1 MITNSYSKNNNVNK
15 EGVVLLSNSTPAI
28 DRIFFQYGSFTI
40 YWYSVIIITGI
51 IIGIFL
57 ANKEADRLGLKKD
70 IITDLMVF
78 VIPIAIIFARIY
90 YVTFEWKQYVNQPF
104 SELFAVWNGG
114 IAIHGA
120 IIGSVLTVIIYTH
133 IKKISFW
140 QIVDIL
146 APSLILGQ
154 AIGRWGNFMNQ
165 EAHGGPISETIYNNF
180 HQYLPDFIMNQMTID
195 GVMYHPTFLYES
207 FWNII
212 VLILLLILRKYNP
225 LRGEVFLSY
234 VTLYSIGRFVIEGM
248 RMDSLYLGQFRVAQ
262 LVSVLLIVGAI
273 SLIFY
278 RRKMGQ
284 ENYED
289 KSVIKK
295 ST

>member
-1 MITNSYSKNNNVNK
+1 
-15 EGVVLLSNSTPAI
+15 LSNSTATI

-51 IIGIFL
+51 IIGMIL

-78 VIPIAIIFARIY
+78 VIPIAIVFARIY
-90 YVTFEWKQYVNQPF
+90 YVVFEWRQYVNQPF
-104 SELFAVWNGG
+104 SEIFAVWNGG

-120 IIGSVLTVIIYTH
+120 LIGSVLTVIIYGH
-133 IKKISFW
+133 IKKVSFW
-140 QIVDIL
+140 QIADII

-165 EAHGGPISETIYNNF
+165 EAYGGPISETTYNNF

-207 FWNII
+207 IWNLVVFIF
-212 VLILLLILRKYNP
+212 LIILRRYNP
-225 LRGEVFLSY
+225 LRGELFLGY
-234 VTLYSIGRFVIEGM
+234 VMLYSIGRFVIEGM
-248 RMDSLYLGQFRVAQ
+248 RMDSLYLGQLRVAQ
-262 LVSVLLIVGAI
+262 LVSVLLVVGAI
-273 SLIFY
+273 ALIIN
-278 RRKMGQ
+278 RRRLGQ
-284 ENYED
+284 EKYEA
-289 KSVIKK
+289 KNVI
-295 ST
+295 

>member
-1 MITNSYSKNNNVNK
+1 MKINNVNK
-15 EGVVLLSNSTPAI
+15 EGVVLLSNSTPVI

-40 YWYSVIIITGI
+40 YWYSVIIIAGI
-51 IIGIFL
+51 IIGMIL

-78 VIPIAIIFARIY
+78 VIPIAIVFARIY

-165 EAHGGPISETIYNNF
+165 EAYGGPISENTYNNF

-212 VLILLLILRKYNP
+212 VFIFLVILRKFNP
-225 LRGEVFLSY
+225 LRGEIFLTY
-234 VTLYSIGRFVIEGM
+234 AMLYSIGRFVIEGM
-248 RMDSLYLGQFRVAQ
+248 RMDSLYMGEWRVAQ
-262 LVSVLLIVGAI
+262 LVSVLLVIGAI
-273 SLIFY
+273 ALIVY
-278 RRKMGQ
+278 RRRMGQ
-284 ENYED
+284 ENYENRTFN
-289 KSVIKK
+289 KK
-295 ST
+295 AT